1 MKKIHA
7 SVWSAALKEY
17 LDRTANMRQDHHKL
31 LVSYQK
37 PHKSISK
44 DTVARWLKQELK
56 LAGID
61 TSTFGA
67 HSTRAASTS
76 AAKAHNV
83 DGPLKVLSVNFTT
96 KPLLVQKKTLDRNFW
111 MHCICKL
118 NLPYA

>member
-1 MKKIHA
+1 MTKIHA
-7 SVWSAALKEY
+7 SVFVSCLKEY
-17 LDRTANMRQDHHKL
+17 LDRTANIRQDHHKL

-67 HSTRAASTS
+67 HSTRAVVS
-76 AAKAHNV
+76 
-83 DGPLKVLSVNFTT
+83 
-96 KPLLVQKKTLDRNFW
+96 
-111 MHCICKL
+111 CIRLIFISL
-118 NLPYA
+118 NNIIAIVGSINTDLWR